1 MFMKK
6 MTFGQR
12 FKYLRVSNGLTQD
25 ELVAKYNHRFNP
37 ESLTKPAISQYEN
50 DKRYPETDTLIRF
63 AELFD
68 VTTDFL
74 LGVSDVQK
82 CECKEDDLK

>member
-1 MFMKK
+1 MKK

-25 ELVAKYNHRFNP
+25 QLVAKYNYRFNP
-37 ESLTKPAISQYEN
+37 ASLTKPAISQYEN

-63 AELFD
+63 ADLFG

-74 LGVSDVQK
+74 LGVSDIEK
-82 CECKEDDLK
+82 CGCKEGE